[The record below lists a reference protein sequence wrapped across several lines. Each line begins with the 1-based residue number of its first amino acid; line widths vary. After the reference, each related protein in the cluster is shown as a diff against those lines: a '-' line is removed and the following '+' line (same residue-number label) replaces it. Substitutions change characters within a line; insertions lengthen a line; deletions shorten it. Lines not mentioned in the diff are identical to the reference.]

1 MVNTLATDAPEP
13 HVLMKKK
20 IAQTCGSSPAN
31 LINGNASLKMHSSEK
46 SDSFFLLLFKQY
58 FISKNGLD
66 SRLKAYN
73 KSSPCVSRVSNTKV
87 R

>member
-1 MVNTLATDAPEP
+1 MNHGNMSCIVVFFCFFLF
-13 HVLMKKK
+13 
-20 IAQTCGSSPAN
+20 IFY
-31 LINGNASLKMHSSEK
+31 INNI
-46 SDSFFLLLFKQY
+46 SFF
-58 FISKNGLD
+58 KNGLD

>member
-1 MVNTLATDAPEP
+1 MCLSITLFFFF
-13 HVLMKKK
+13 
-20 IAQTCGSSPAN
+20 I
-31 LINGNASLKMHSSEK
+31 
-46 SDSFFLLLFKQY
+46 FFLFFYLNNILFQ
-58 FISKNGLD
+58 KNGLD

>member
-1 MVNTLATDAPEP
+1 MQASHAIVYF
-13 HVLMKKK
+13 
-20 IAQTCGSSPAN
+20 SS
-31 LINGNASLKMHSSEK
+31 I
-46 SDSFFLLLFKQY
+46 SFFLFKQY